1 MNVLFVLAAVLVSA
15 SIASAD
21 APAPPPTPTLP
32 KGTPAEQVAA
42 LTTQYEQA
50 MNAFLKLYE
59 AARTEK
65 EQESLET
72 LYPDSDS
79 YATLLMRIAEQ
90 NATAPAAIDALLWI
104 VRTPP
109 IDSSNDAR
117 AKEILVRD
125 YLKHPKIGAL
135 CMTLWHDAR
144 DTRSVQIIRRVL
156 TDNPNKEAQATAAF
170 ALAKALRTRA
180 ILARTFKNADPKLLT
195 QFEERFGS
203 DNLADL
209 RRGDAAALEQEA
221 DALLERIVKDE
232 DYAAT
237 SIRYRLSP
245 EKLGYLADR
254 ELFEVRHLQPGMPAP
269 EIVGED
275 IDGKPMKLSDF
286 RGKVV
291 LLDFWGH
298 WCGPCQGLYPQ
309 IRSLVKKFEGKP
321 FAVVGVNSDANRE
334 TIKDV
339 IAIENITWRSFWD
352 EGAQQGPIHSQ
363 WNINGWPTMYL
374 IDHKGTIVGQDL
386 FIGEEGQLLIERTVQ
401 EVEVAVPLTPSHAPR

>member
-1 MNVLFVLAAVLVSA
+1 MKVLFVLAAGLLSA
-15 SIASAD
+15 SMASAD
-21 APAPPPTPTLP
+21 APAPPPKPTLP

-42 LTTQYEQA
+42 LTMQHEQA

-65 EQESLET
+65 EQESLEF

-79 YATLLMRIAEQ
+79 YATLLVRIAEQ
-90 NATAPAAIDALLWI
+90 NATDPAAVDAMLWV
-104 VRTPP
+104 VRNGKRTSGDAASPH
-109 IDSSNDAR
+109 AR

-125 YLKHPKIGAL
+125 YLKHAKIGGL
-135 CMTLWHDAR
+135 CMELRRDAR
-144 DTRSVQIIRRVL
+144 DANSVQIIRRVL
-156 TDNPNKEAQATAAF
+156 TDNPNKEAQAAAAF

-180 ILARTFKNADPKLLT
+180 ILARTLKNADPKLLAR
-195 QFEERFGS
+195 FEEGFGK

-221 DALLERIVKDE
+221 DELLERIINDE

-254 ELFEVRHLQPGMPAP
+254 ELFEVRHLQPGMHAP
-269 EIVGED
+269 EIEGED

-298 WCGPCQGLYPQ
+298 WCGPCQGLYPR

-352 EGAQQGPIHSQ
+352 EGAQRGPIHSQ

-374 IDHKGTIVGQDL
+374 IDHKGTIVGRDAAD
-386 FIGEEGQLLIERTVQ
+386 ELIERTVQ
-401 EVEVAVPLTPSHAPR
+401 EAEAEPAAPAPTHAPR